1 MAAVLCIFAIW
12 SVNRSNLEFINFK
25 LGLCIPAW
33 NAQVIY
39 MQLPCF
45 SKFVKMYWKYC
56 WKEKLFFST
65 IFSAYLSLQESNYYM
80 YSFVKCSCS
89 LKQNWYVEVRIS
101 QSISKFEVHVTR
113 FDCMFLCR
121 NKKTYLIWSSMYDV
135 PFLLQWKDLEGTN
148 MLPFV
153 TRNRRP
159 GSTTTSS
166 DVTELM
172 SSMKRTSLRFR
183 LMPFKAKCFF
193 VFFIISAF
201 FIYGSIFWF
210 WRENSLT
217 KEDFLGTDKCPS
229 CYGRSLCFELFDSQL
244 ELKGLSKMRNSGCD
258 VARTHVLTKTSQDI
272 VKNGLQ
278 PKHFKDTSFM
288 FICPSH
294 KLLNRVIERYKEKTT
309 NSVDLEHDDKLQLLF
324 TAKVNS
330 EPLLLQVVYRYL
342 FN

>member
-1 MAAVLCIFAIW
+1 
-12 SVNRSNLEFINFK
+12 
-25 LGLCIPAW
+25 
-33 NAQVIY
+33 
-39 MQLPCF
+39 
-45 SKFVKMYWKYC
+45 
-56 WKEKLFFST
+56 
-65 IFSAYLSLQESNYYM
+65 
-80 YSFVKCSCS
+80 
-89 LKQNWYVEVRIS
+89 
-101 QSISKFEVHVTR
+101 
-113 FDCMFLCR
+113 
-121 NKKTYLIWSSMYDV
+121 MYDV
-135 PFLLQWKDLEGTN
+135 LFLLQWKDLEGTN

-244 ELKGLSKMRNSGCD
+244 ELKGLSKMRALDFMNIRNVHLAYHKERELNVVLKKLAHDAELQEIDAAICADSFRNSGCD

-342 FN
+342 FS